1 LSLEVMRGA
10 APLRDLRIWSLTTGE
25 AGTREQARGLA
36 NALGP
41 TAEEHIVKVSRIWAV
56 GPPRLV
62 GLGPPAVTS
71 VLGRLAPPWPDV
83 LISCGRRSALV
94 AMAIRR
100 RNSTPMVMVH
110 LQPPTFPKAFDLVVA
125 MAHDGLKGANVIQID
140 TALHGIRPEALAAA
154 AARGDPRF
162 KGLPRPWTG
171 VLLGG
176 ATRKRPFSHEDAL
189 RLADQL
195 DVLRARIGGS
205 LLVTPS
211 RRTPA
216 SLVSALGARYL
227 ADQTVRIWDG
237 DPPNPYLT
245 ILAQSDN
252 LVVTSD
258 SVSMISE
265 ALATTAPVLV
275 FQLAGSPRHLRF
287 ADNLIRRG
295 LVTPLDRPATLSAR
309 PAINATP
316 MVAESVRRMLSGAGC
331 ESPAS
336 PRP

>member
-1 LSLEVMRGA
+1 MSLEALGGPDTR
-10 APLRDLRIWSLTTGE
+10 RDLRIWHLTTGE

-41 TAEEHIVKVSRIWAV
+41 NPEEHIVEVSRLWAF
-56 GPPRLV
+56 GPPKLV
-62 GLGPPAVTS
+62 GLGAPAVRS
-71 VLGRLAPPWPDV
+71 ILGKLAPPWPDI

-100 RNSTPMVMVH
+100 RNRAPMLSVH

-125 MAHDGLKGANVIQID
+125 MAHDALSGDNVLKVD
-140 TALHGIRPEALAAA
+140 TALHGIRPEALACAA
-154 AARGDPRF
+154 VRGDARF
-162 KGLPRPWTG
+162 VGLPRPWTG

-176 ATRKRPFSHEDAL
+176 STRRRPFSYDDAV

-195 DVLRARIGGS
+195 DALRARIGGS

-216 SLVSALGARYL
+216 NLVAALGARYL
-227 ADQTVRIWDG
+227 TDQTVRIWDG
-237 DPPNPYLT
+237 AAPNPYLA
-245 ILAQSDN
+245 ILAMSDN

-265 ALATTAPVLV
+265 ALATTAPVYV
-275 FQLAGSPRHLRF
+275 FQFASSPRHMRF
-287 ADNLIRRG
+287 VENLLTRR
-295 LVTPLDRPATLSAR
+295 LVTPLECPASASR
-309 PAINATP
+309 RTAIDATSLA
-316 MVAESVRRMLSGAGC
+316 VESVWRLLPGAI
-331 ESPAS
+331 
-336 PRP
+336 